1 MDELVTVL
9 HARLA
14 TTLVFFKK
22 KIMTVPKYG
31 LSGIKVCETASCHS
45 LDAHPPDRLD
55 QGSGNRGCSRESG
68 AWPVYGVERLDLD

>member
-9 HARLA
+9 HEACHDLG
-14 TTLVFFKK
+14 VFQK
-22 KIMTVPKYG
+22 KIMTVPRYG

-55 QGSGNRGCSRESG
+55 QGSGNRGCSWESG
-68 AWPVYGVERLDLD
+68 AWPAYGVERLDLD